1 MKTLDSQMVEGMK
14 GLIQAIET
22 DYKNWTDKAGLKYV
36 KDFSVDYDIGS
47 KYIKVHN
54 TTGLRDRSQTV
65 VWGFVVNTDSDKK
78 FKKGDL
84 LMSASWRAPA
94 RNFAR
99 GNILESYKVR
109 WTGTL

>member
-1 MKTLDSQMVEGMK
+1 MKTLDSQMVEAMD
-14 GLIQAIET
+14 GLLQAIVV
-22 DYKNWTDKAGLKYV
+22 DYKEWTDRAGIKSPTLQVIKP
-36 KDFSVDYDIGS
+36 DYEIGS
-47 KYIKVHN
+47 KYIKVH
-54 TTGLRDRSQTV
+54 TTAGSQTTA
-65 VWGFVVNTDSDKK
+65 WGFVVNTDNDKK

-99 GNILESYKVR
+99 GNILENYKIR

>member
-1 MKTLDSQMVEGMK
+1 MKTLDSQMVEGMN
-14 GLIQAIET
+14 GLLEAIET
-22 DYKNWTDKAGLKYV
+22 DYRVWIERAGRDPSDRDLGL
-36 KDFSVDYDIGS
+36 DYDIGS
-47 KYIKVHN
+47 KYIKVSKQ
-54 TTGLRDRSQTV
+54 TGSQRT
-65 VWGFVVNTDSDKK
+65 VWGFVVNTESDKK

-99 GNILESYKVR
+99 GNILENYKVR